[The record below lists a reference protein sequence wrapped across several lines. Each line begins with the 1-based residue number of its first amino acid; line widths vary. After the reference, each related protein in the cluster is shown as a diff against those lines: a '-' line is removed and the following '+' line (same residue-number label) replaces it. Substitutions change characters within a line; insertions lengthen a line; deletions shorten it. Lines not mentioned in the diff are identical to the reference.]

1 MGFVVAK
8 CQKCGYNMNIDD
20 SLEKGFCPACGTPY
34 IRDQLPKTGDTIA
47 ERIKSAEVFFTKLGD
62 KNKALEIF
70 ASVTNDAP
78 DDYRG
83 WWGIVRVRTDQF
95 ERLDMTT
102 EEFGDIQKLA
112 QNAYTIAQSFSSESV
127 QFQIESIWNTYEKR
141 YNLRVANDRASLNAH
156 KDSNLE
162 EISKF
167 NEEISRLRSQV
178 NDIRTTLNK
187 IDEKYNEYNVKKQ
200 NIILNPKLEGM
211 RILCLG
217 SLPLASY
224 PKVNETKALLFLC
237 FFIVIVSIFLIPFIG
252 AGSLIITLVAIIFSI
267 ILWNRIH
274 TFVTESR
281 ERDRL
286 NDDIYH
292 LTQLK
297 EQFQAMISNMEST
310 ISATER
316 TIANMASDNSDIDRQ
331 YIAL

>member
-1 MGFVVAK
+1 MGFVEAV
-8 CQKCGYNMNIDD
+8 CQNCKRKMSIDD

-102 EEFGDIQKLA
+102 EEFEDIQKLA

-141 YNLRVANDRASLNAH
+141 YNLRVANDRASLTSH
-156 KDSNLE
+156 KDSNLA
-162 EISKF
+162 EISDL

-178 NDIRTTLNK
+178 NDVRTTIGK

-200 NIILNPKLEGM
+200 KIILNPKLDGV
-211 RILCLG
+211 RTICLG
-217 SLPLASY
+217 NWILASY

-237 FFIVIVSIFLIPFIG
+237 FFAVIASIVLIPFIG
-252 AGSLIITLVAIIFSI
+252 AGSLIITLTAIIVSI
-267 ILWNRIH
+267 CFWDKIH
-274 TFVTESR
+274 MFVTGSR
-281 ERDRL
+281 EKDRL

-297 EQFQAMISNMEST
+297 ERFQAMVGNMESS
-310 ISATER
+310 ISAKESA
-316 TIANMASDNSDIDRQ
+316 IENMMSDNTDIDRQ

>member
-102 EEFGDIQKLA
+102 EEFEDIQKLA

-141 YNLRVANDRASLNAH
+141 YNLRVANDRAALTSD
-156 KDSNLE
+156 KDGNLA
-162 EISKF
+162 EISDL
-167 NEEISRLRSQV
+167 NDEISRLRSQV
-178 NDIRTTLNK
+178 TDIRGT
-187 IDEKYNEYNVKKQ
+187 VK
-200 NIILNPKLEGM
+200 
-211 RILCLG
+211 
-217 SLPLASY
+217 
-224 PKVNETKALLFLC
+224 
-237 FFIVIVSIFLIPFIG
+237 SIQ
-252 AGSLIITLVAIIFSI
+252 
-267 ILWNRIH
+267 NRISKDAD
-274 TFVTESR
+274 TDKR
-281 ERDRL
+281 
-286 NDDIYH
+286 
-292 LTQLK
+292 
-297 EQFQAMISNMEST
+297 
-310 ISATER
+310 
-316 TIANMASDNSDIDRQ
+316 
-331 YIAL
+331 